1 MGEHETRVFHYPA
14 LIKVFVSAVSSAW
27 LTRVLAPKRPLP
39 TLVSFSVSSE
49 GACADIHASSSASL
63 YQQGVVSS
71 GQFAF
76 KLTSSGAELSLGTLD
91 TNAYTGSVTYTP
103 VTQQG
108 YWQVAMGSAN
118 VAGSAKVSNRQAI
131 IDTGKCNGFLDM

>member
-1 MGEHETRVFHYPA
+1 MAYQSLSTEKT
-14 LIKVFVSAVSSAW
+14 
-27 LTRVLAPKRPLP
+27 APY
-39 TLVSFSVSSE
+39 FQ
-49 GACADIHASSSASL
+49 SL
-63 YQQGVVSS
+63 YNQGVVSS

-91 TNAYTGSVTYTP
+91 PNAYTGAVTYTP

-118 VAGSAKVSNRQAI
+118 VGGSAKVSNRQAI
-131 IDTGKCNGFLDM
+131 IDTGTTLIYSSAADGKAFYAGFPSNYPLSSFGYSGYDGYYAIPCTGSTAISLSE